1 MRGVELHGLEIVVAF
16 VAIALVVSSFGVR
29 VYLFH
34 KLKGDD
40 SVRDLLE
47 DASAVGSDFLVLKLL
62 HRWGSL
68 SSEAKGPVL
77 VFSFTQIFGVFLL
90 LCVGLLV
97 LVSCLY

>member
-40 SVRDLLE
+40 SVRGLLE

-62 HRWGSL
+62 RRWRSL
-68 SSEAKGPVL
+68 SIDAKGPVL
-77 VFSFTQIFGVFLL
+77 VFSVMQILGVFLL

-97 LVSCLY
+97 LVSRL

>member
-1 MRGVELHGLEIVVAF
+1 MRGVELHGLEIVIVF
-16 VAIALVVSSFGVR
+16 VAIALVISSFGFR

-47 DASAVGSDFLVLKLL
+47 DASAVGSDFLVLKFLR
-62 HRWGSL
+62 RWRSL
-68 SSEAKGPVL
+68 SSEARGAVL
-77 VFSFTQIFGVFLL
+77 VFSVMQIFGVFLL

-97 LVSCLY
+97 LVSRL

>member
-1 MRGVELHGLEIVVAF
+1 MRGVELHGLEIVVVF
-16 VAIALVVSSFGVR
+16 VAIALVISSFGVR

-47 DASAVGSDFLVLKLL
+47 DASAVGSDFLVLKFLS
-62 HRWGSL
+62 RWRSL
-68 SSEAKGPVL
+68 SSEATGLVL
-77 VFSFTQIFGVFLL
+77 VFSVMQIFGVFLL

-97 LVSCLY
+97 LVSRL